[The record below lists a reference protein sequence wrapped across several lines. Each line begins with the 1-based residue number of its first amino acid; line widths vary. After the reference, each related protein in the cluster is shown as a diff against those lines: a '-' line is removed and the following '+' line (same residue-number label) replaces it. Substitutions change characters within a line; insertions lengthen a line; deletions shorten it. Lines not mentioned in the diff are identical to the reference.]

1 MEKALVK
8 TDFHFPGQKSVYHG
22 KVRDVYNINDELLV
36 MVATDRI
43 SAFDVILPKGIP
55 FKGQML
61 NQIAAK
67 FLDATTDICPN
78 WKVATPDPMVTVGV
92 LCQGFPV
99 EMIVRGYLCG
109 SAWRAYKSGVRE
121 ICGVKLPEGMKE
133 NQKFPE
139 PIITPTTKAEIG
151 EHDADI
157 SKEEILA
164 RGLATPEEYALL
176 EKYTME
182 LFKRGTQIA
191 AERGLILVDTKY
203 EFGKHDGK
211 IYLMDEIHTPD
222 SSRYFYSEGYEERF
236 AKGEPQK
243 QLSKEFVREWLM
255 DNGFQG
261 KAGQQ
266 VPEMTDA
273 IVTSISDR
281 YIELYEHIVGEKF
294 VKAEGEDLAARIEK
308 RAGIARFVA
317 GPGLWISARDIE
329 EILKVKAAFSV
340 AVASLLE
347 RAGLAAEE
355 LQTIALAGALG
366 RHVDADMLEHLGF
379 VPAGCGRKVRAVGNT
394 SLEGACLLAEK
405 PELREELA
413 ALCAGATVLAPAEE
427 EDFYERYVRAM
438 RFAPW
443 EQAWK

>member
-1 MEKALVK
+1 M
-8 TDFHFPGQKSVYHG
+8 
-22 KVRDVYNINDELLV
+22 YNINGEKLV

-43 SAFDVILPKGIP
+43 SAFDVVLPKGIP
-55 FKGQML
+55 FKGQIL

-78 WKVATPDPMVTVGV
+78 WKTATPDPMVTVGV
-92 LCQGFPV
+92 MCEGFPV

-164 RGLATPEEYALL
+164 KGLATPEEYAIL
-176 EKYTME
+176 EKYTMA
-182 LFKRGTQIA
+182 LFKRGTEIA

-203 EFGKHDGK
+203 EFGKHNGT

-261 KAGQQ
+261 KEGQQ
-266 VPEMTDA
+266 VPEMTDE
-273 IVTSISDR
+273 IVTSISER
-281 YIELYEHIVGEKF
+281 YIELYEHITGEKF
-294 VKAEGEDLAARIEK
+294 VKEDTSNIAERIEK
-308 RAGIARFVA
+308 NVT
-317 GPGLWISARDIE
+317 E
-329 EILKVKAAFSV
+329 YLK
-340 AVASLLE
+340 
-347 RAGLAAEE
+347 
-355 LQTIALAGALG
+355 
-366 RHVDADMLEHLGF
+366 
-379 VPAGCGRKVRAVGNT
+379 
-394 SLEGACLLAEK
+394 
-405 PELREELA
+405 
-413 ALCAGATVLAPAEE
+413 
-427 EDFYERYVRAM
+427 
-438 RFAPW
+438 
-443 EQAWK
+443 

>member
-1 MEKALVK
+1 M
-8 TDFHFPGQKSVYHG
+8 
-22 KVRDVYNINDELLV
+22 YNINGEKLV

-43 SAFDVILPKGIP
+43 SAFDVVLPKGIP

-78 WKVATPDPMVTVGV
+78 WKMATPDPMVTVGV
-92 LCQGFPV
+92 MCEGFPV

-164 RGLATPEEYALL
+164 KGLATPEEYAIL
-176 EKYTME
+176 EKYTMT
-182 LFKRGTQIA
+182 LFKRGTEIA

-203 EFGKHDGK
+203 EFGKHNGT

-261 KAGQQ
+261 KEGQQ
-266 VPEMTDA
+266 VPEMTDE
-273 IVTSISDR
+273 IVTSISER
-281 YIELYEHIVGEKF
+281 YIELYEHITGEKF
-294 VKAEGEDLAARIEK
+294 VKEDTSNIAERIEK
-308 RAGIARFVA
+308 NVT
-317 GPGLWISARDIE
+317 E
-329 EILKVKAAFSV
+329 YLKK
-340 AVASLLE
+340 
-347 RAGLAAEE
+347 
-355 LQTIALAGALG
+355 
-366 RHVDADMLEHLGF
+366 
-379 VPAGCGRKVRAVGNT
+379 
-394 SLEGACLLAEK
+394 
-405 PELREELA
+405 
-413 ALCAGATVLAPAEE
+413 
-427 EDFYERYVRAM
+427 
-438 RFAPW
+438 
-443 EQAWK
+443 